1 MMQNYH
7 VQFYERTQLLAHQGK
22 GQSPYFFCSL
32 SLTLLSS
39 RYYVIVFPI
48 KELIMRVHRGLE
60 ASISKKIRLRN
71 KY

>member
-7 VQFYERTQLLAHQGK
+7 VRFYERMQLLAHQGK

-32 SLTLLSS
+32 SFTLLSNN
-39 RYYVIVFPI
+39 YYVILFPI
-48 KELIMRVHRGLE
+48 KLIMKAQRGLE
-60 ASISKKIRLRN
+60 ASISKKKRLRS